1 MHPRKVVTVDQ
12 NLSLCRGQF
21 QQALPQR
28 RFISILA
35 GQLHI
40 GAVMPRFRFKQAAI
54 ELRQLAIRQPI
65 SQQTKPLTRP
75 GFDQRRNQQAI
86 NGAFRFIL
94 ADQPVQLAAIG
105 AGIKPAE
112 LHPSSREQIR
122 HQVIVLQFF
131 PHNLGHR
138 HAQFHILDIV
148 TQQIERTCG
157 SLSLAMR
164 MIDEQFF
171 QVGFDLLQPTIGGS
185 TLQIQHRDECGLGSE
200 RFQWLCVSRA
210 FERMLNDTIA
220 IRRRKFHVPFNPRR
234 FFRMI
239 LLSVQEI
246 VKHYGPE
253 PVLDGVTF
261 DLRPGERAALVGPNG
276 AGKTTLM
283 QIIAGL
289 SEPHSG
295 RIEIHSRA
303 RLGYLEQQPEFAVG
317 RTVWQ
322 EASSGLDELLKLSG
336 EAERIATAMAVE
348 QDPAARRKL
357 EQQFDFIQHQ
367 LHRHDVY
374 QADRRIEQI
383 LQGLGFGEA
392 SYQQPVEQ
400 LSGGQQNRLLLAK
413 LLLADPDLLLLDEP
427 SNHLDIDA
435 TEWLENYLT
444 ATDQAMLVVSHDRYF
459 LDRVTNRTLELYQ
472 GTVESYPGNFT
483 QYKRLK
489 ADRIE
494 VQRKTYEK
502 QQEEIARM
510 EDFIRKNH
518 YGVLAPQAEDRR
530 KKLERIE
537 RVPPPREI
545 RSPAMSFPATSR
557 TGDIVLRVE
566 KLSKAYDRP
575 LFKDLTFDVL
585 RGEKWGILG
594 PNGSGKTT
602 LLRCILGET
611 KADAGRSVLGSG
623 VKVGYFDQL
632 LSSIPADAEVA
643 DAVRP
648 DHKEFMIQQR
658 RDLLARFGIIGETVM
673 QKVSS
678 LSGGERNRTALA
690 RLAALDANVLLLD
703 EPTNHL
709 DLWARDALEQALKN
723 FDGTVIFVSHDRYFL
738 NQVADKLL
746 IVQPDR
752 FRVIEG
758 NYDTYLHLVKQGFA
772 RDARAGVGIEKKKD
786 AETASANSQRADK
799 DSRRKRKFSYRKPGD
814 IEAEIHESEARLQEL
829 HASFAAPEILRDG
842 SRVKQIQS
850 EIASL
855 ETALLKLY
863 EHWEEALEMNS

>member
-1 MHPRKVVTVDQ
+1 
-12 NLSLCRGQF
+12 
-21 QQALPQR
+21 
-28 RFISILA
+28 
-35 GQLHI
+35 
-40 GAVMPRFRFKQAAI
+40 
-54 ELRQLAIRQPI
+54 
-65 SQQTKPLTRP
+65 
-75 GFDQRRNQQAI
+75 
-86 NGAFRFIL
+86 
-94 ADQPVQLAAIG
+94 
-105 AGIKPAE
+105 
-112 LHPSSREQIR
+112 
-122 HQVIVLQFF
+122 
-131 PHNLGHR
+131 
-138 HAQFHILDIV
+138 
-148 TQQIERTCG
+148 
-157 SLSLAMR
+157 
-164 MIDEQFF
+164 
-171 QVGFDLLQPTIGGS
+171 
-185 TLQIQHRDECGLGSE
+185 
-200 RFQWLCVSRA
+200 
-210 FERMLNDTIA
+210 
-220 IRRRKFHVPFNPRR
+220 
-234 FFRMI
+234 MI
-239 LLSVQEI
+239 LLSIQDV

-295 RIEIHSRA
+295 RIELHSRA
-303 RLGYLEQQPEFAVG
+303 RIGYLEQQPDFPAG

-322 EASSGLDELLKLSG
+322 EASSALDELLQLAQ
-336 EAERIATAMAVE
+336 EAERIA
-348 QDPAARRKL
+348 AAIAQEADERARKKL
-357 EQQFDFIQHQ
+357 GEQFDFIQHQ

-383 LQGLGFGEA
+383 LQGLGFGPG
-392 SYQQPVEQ
+392 SYEQAVET

-489 ADRIE
+489 SERLE

-502 QQEEIARM
+502 QQEDIARM

-518 YGVLAPQAEDRR
+518 YGVLATQAEDRR
-530 KKLERIE
+530 KKLERMQ

-545 RSPAMSFPATSR
+545 KSPPMSFPPASR

-566 KLSKAYDRP
+566 HLSKAYDRP

-594 PNGSGKTT
+594 PNGTGKTT

-611 KADAGRSVLGSG
+611 KADSGRAVIGSG
-623 VKVGYFDQL
+623 VKLGYFDQL
-632 LSSIPADAEVA
+632 LSSIPEDAEVA
-643 DAVRP
+643 DAVQP

-658 RDLLARFGIIGETVM
+658 RDLLARFGLIGDTVL

-709 DLWARDALEQALKN
+709 DLWARDSLEKALKS

-772 RDARAGVGIEKKKD
+772 LDARAGVAAEKKKEES
-786 AETASANSQRADK
+786 AGTTAQRAEK
-799 DSRRKRKFSYRKPGD
+799 EGRRKRRFPYRKPAEVEAD
-814 IEAEIHESEARLQEL
+814 IHRQEARIQEL
-829 HASFAAPEILRDG
+829 HAAFVSPEVVRDG
-842 SRVKQIQS
+842 SRMKQIQTELS
-850 EIASL
+850 ELEASL
-855 ETALLKLY
+855 PRLY
-863 EHWEEALEMNS
+863 EHWEEALEMNQ